1 VPEFRRIG
9 LTWLLTATVVAL
21 FLWMVGK
28 VLIAGIL
35 AIIIASY
42 LRPLYMVFLR
52 RVKRPMLSA
61 VLTLLVVI
69 IPVLGALVY
78 SYTEL
83 VDVLGYISTHQSEV
97 AGQIDAS
104 IRRLPY
110 LGTVNA
116 TENIRRYVLFVSDY
130 GTKIPAA
137 IKEAVVD
144 LSVAV
149 VIGTAFTGLV
159 TKFTDSIIQP
169 LINRIGA
176 GAQSDYGILRIN
188 IGGGQTIDLNVV
200 LSAAI
205 NFVLVAAVVYFLV
218 VAPYNRLRKKGEV
231 EQAQDT
237 ELAILTEIRNILAET
252 NGQVGKHVSGPG
264 TGPSPDT
271 AKTTSADRS
280 DKS

>member
-1 VPEFRRIG
+1 
-9 LTWLLTATVVAL
+9 
-21 FLWMVGK
+21 MVGK

-42 LRPLYMVFLR
+42 LRPLYMLLLR
-52 RVKRPMLSA
+52 RLKRPMLSA

-130 GTKIPAA
+130 GTKVPAA
-137 IKEAVVD
+137 IKRRSSSCRSRRRSSCSRQRMC
-144 LSVAV
+144 LRMRTRSSVMWRARFRSA
-149 VIGTAFTGLV
+149 TTGCG
-159 TKFTDSIIQP
+159 S
-169 LINRIGA
+169 RW
-176 GAQSDYGILRIN
+176 
-188 IGGGQTIDLNVV
+188 
-200 LSAAI
+200 
-205 NFVLVAAVVYFLV
+205 
-218 VAPYNRLRKKGEV
+218 
-231 EQAQDT
+231 
-237 ELAILTEIRNILAET
+237 
-252 NGQVGKHVSGPG
+252 
-264 TGPSPDT
+264 
-271 AKTTSADRS
+271 
-280 DKS
+280 